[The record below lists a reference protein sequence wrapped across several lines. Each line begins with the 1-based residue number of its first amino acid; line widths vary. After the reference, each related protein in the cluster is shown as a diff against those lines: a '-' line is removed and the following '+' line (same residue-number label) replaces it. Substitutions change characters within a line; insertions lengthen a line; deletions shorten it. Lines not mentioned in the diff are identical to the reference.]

1 MCEFLRSRGRNPR
14 RLTQVT
20 PTLNEINLPFK
31 RLRNCE
37 AGLLSVSLEPL
48 QELRN
53 EVHYLHGYLT
63 KVKVSKG
70 QDVAQRSLNN
80 AASRSAEQI
89 K

>member
-1 MCEFLRSRGRNPR
+1 MQHANFLGCNPR
-14 RLTQVT
+14 RLTQVS
-20 PTLNEINLPFK
+20 PTLSEINLPFK
-31 RLRNCE
+31 RLRYCE
-37 AGLLSVSLEPL
+37 ARLLSVSLEPL

-63 KVKVSKG
+63 KVKTSKG

-80 AASRSAEQI
+80 AVSRLVEQI